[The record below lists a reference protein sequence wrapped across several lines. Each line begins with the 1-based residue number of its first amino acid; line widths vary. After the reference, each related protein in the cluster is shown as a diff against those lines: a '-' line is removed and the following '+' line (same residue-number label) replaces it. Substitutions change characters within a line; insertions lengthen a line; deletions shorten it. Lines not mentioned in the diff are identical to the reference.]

1 MLISKA
7 RASFNFFCSKT
18 LYMKASNIKAPVLEK
33 TYDAIARERDEARKQ
48 PREWLKLFL
57 PFIKKNWVVL
67 DAGCG
72 NANNAIEIARH
83 ANHVVCLDFSK
94 KMLECAQENARAEN
108 AKNIDFVKADFTRMP
123 FNNQAFDAAF
133 YIAVL
138 HHLRPGREQRAAFK
152 EMNRVLKPG
161 ALVFASVWNKNQPR
175 FKKLKNKSTLV
186 KWKDTKLKRYYYFF
200 EEKEIRA
207 LARAH
212 GFRVRELFYEK
223 NGVKTARS
231 GAHNLC
237 FILEK
242 FKSLKLKSSQ
252 LERMK
257 RICFSS
263 SKRAK
268 PTLSN

>member
-1 MLISKA
+1 
-7 RASFNFFCSKT
+7 
-18 LYMKASNIKAPVLEK
+18 MKALELEK

-57 PFIKKNWVVL
+57 PFVKKNWVVL

-83 ANHVVCLDFSK
+83 AKRVACLDFSK
-94 KMLECAQENARAEN
+94 KMLECAQENARA
-108 AKNIDFVKADFTRMP
+108 AGSKNIDFVKSDIKKMP
-123 FNNQAFDAAF
+123 FRNQEFNAAF

-138 HHLRPGREQRAAFK
+138 HHLRPGSEQRAAFK

-186 KWKDTKLKRYYYFF
+186 QWKNTRLKRYYYFF
-200 EEKEIRA
+200 EGKEIRA
-207 LARAH
+207 LSLAH

-242 FKSLKLKSSQ
+242 FKSLKAVSL
-252 LERMK
+252 RG
-257 RICFSS
+257 
-263 SKRAK
+263 
-268 PTLSN
+268 